1 MRKWI
6 FLLGL
11 FVIIYLLTV
20 SSSKRAQEKS
30 SFLKR
35 FKETISILAWTLATV
50 YILAFLYLL
59 YNMIFK

>member
-11 FVIIYLLTV
+11 VVIIYLLTV
-20 SSSKRAQEKS
+20 SNSKRAQEKS

-50 YILAFLYLL
+50 YVLAFLYLI